1 MFTIPHYLKKYRYI
15 GAAILLAILFTG
27 KFQKATAQT
36 DSLQIQVHGVA
47 VYSSGDLVPLWLH
60 TNQFGKIDQFGQG
73 QLLSRINSE
82 YERNWENDF
91 SISAGLDFWMDNN
104 LDKITPGQL
113 FVKLDYRNFSLIAGK
128 KNLHYLPGQEN
139 EPLFLNFRNIRPM
152 PAVSFGFFEYT
163 LVPFTKNYLQFRA
176 SFLQGKLNDKR
187 EAPGITNPWYHF
199 KNLYLKTGNLPVNA
213 FAGLNHSVLFGG
225 TMSDGTK
232 IPVDWYNT
240 FVANPSEKLEE
251 FMWGEGA
258 NTPGEHVGFSE
269 FGLEFVAEKF
279 TLSISKQDPF
289 TDYWGLF
296 RSKDKILILNF
307 SMNKRNWIEKIS
319 YQYGYTK
326 HQSGPGLHLRSY
338 KNVEDYSLFLKE
350 NFGLDVEVITWEE
363 FHPYLVEYVNQ
374 GHSEFGRDN
383 FFNHGVYKLGHF
395 YDGHFYGYPLMHSN
409 RQINYF
415 RNIDDFNYQIIGNN
429 RLWSHHFLAEG
440 TINPKLTYTARATF
454 TKNYGTYRGFYTS
467 GFNERP
473 DYYFREGKK
482 QNYFLLELTQ
492 QLPRNFSANAAMGF
506 DSGELYN
513 SFGIRLGISWNISPL
528 K

>member
-1 MFTIPHYLKKYRYI
+1 MLVSGNSKK
-15 GAAILLAILFTG
+15 AA
-27 KFQKATAQT
+27 AQT

-82 YERNWENDF
+82 YKRNWENDF

-163 LVPFTKNYLQFRA
+163 PVPFTKNYLQFRA
-176 SFLQGKLNDKR
+176 SFLQGKLNDER

-269 FGLEFVAEKF
+269 FGLEFETEKF

-350 NFGLDVEVITWEE
+350 NFGLDVEVNTWEE

-409 RQINYF
+409 RQIKYF